1 MRLYKSLLMTGILCM
16 FLSVNLFAQKEE
28 LTKEEWQNEINRL
41 TEKRIALTT
50 ELNTLKNEVASLKKV
65 RDGLK
70 TYDDCYNEVYTMI
83 GATKADV
90 ANFRK
95 QLDQLSEKIDART
108 IEKADR
114 QAELDAMKKNKI
126 SALPEF
132 FDKVHNQLQRKLD
145 AWVEAPKAVNY
156 TVVKGDHLWG
166 IAKKKE
172 HYANPFAW
180 PVIYKANRDQI
191 KNPDL
196 IFPKQIF
203 NIPNLTEEEKSKFD
217 KIRRNYKPA
226 PPTQTQLPAE
236 PKSLGKP
243 VPAPTEKKVK

>member
-1 MRLYKSLLMTGILCM
+1 MKVYKY
-16 FLSVNLFAQKEE
+16 LSVFGLVLLLSAGVFAQENRLQDMTE
-28 LTKEEWQNEINRL
+28 EEWQNEMNRL
-41 TEKRIALTT
+41 TQVKSDLTT
-50 ELNTLKNEVASLKKV
+50 ELNALKSQVAELKATK
-65 RDGLK
+65 DK
-70 TYDDCYNEVYTMI
+70 MQAYDDCINELYAMV

-90 ANFRK
+90 DNFGK
-95 QLDQLSEKIDART
+95 QLDALTAKIDGK
-108 IEKADR
+108 ESPKADR

-126 SALPEF
+126 SALPQY

-145 AWVEAPKAVNY
+145 AWQDVPPEISY

-180 PVIYKANRDQI
+180 PIIYKANRDQI

-196 IFPKQIF
+196 IYPKQIF
-203 NIPNLTEEEKSKFD
+203 KIPNLTEEEKAKYD

-226 PPTQTQLPAE
+226 PATQT
-236 PKSLGKP
+236 G
-243 VPAPTEKKVK
+243 TTN

>member
-1 MRLYKSLLMTGILCM
+1 MKTFRLLLLGAFFFVFAANI
-16 FLSVNLFAQKEE
+16 FAQEE
-28 LTKEEWQNEINRL
+28 MTKEEWQNEINRL

-50 ELNTLKNEVASLKKV
+50 ELNSLKSEIANLKKM
-65 RDGLK
+65 RDAIK
-70 TYDDCYNEVYTMI
+70 TVEQCTNELYTMI
-83 GATKADV
+83 SATKADID
-90 ANFRK
+90 NFRK
-95 QLDQLSEKIDART
+95 QLESLSGKIDAM
-108 IEKADR
+108 EEPKADR

-145 AWVEAPKAVNY
+145 AWQEKPKEISY
-156 TVVKGDHLWG
+156 EVVRGDHLWG

-180 PVIYKANRDQI
+180 PIIYKANRDQI

-196 IFPKQIF
+196 IFPKQMF
-203 NIPNLTEEEKSKFD
+203 QIPNLTEEEKSKYE

-226 PPTQTQLPAE
+226 PATQTQDA
-236 PKSLGKP
+236 
-243 VPAPTEKKVK
+243 VK

>member
-1 MRLYKSLLMTGILCM
+1 M
-16 FLSVNLFAQKEE
+16 
-28 LTKEEWQNEINRL
+28 
-41 TEKRIALTT
+41 
-50 ELNTLKNEVASLKKV
+50 
-65 RDGLK
+65 RDGLQA
-70 TYDDCYNEVYTMI
+70 YDDCMNELYAML

-90 ANFRK
+90 DNFRK
-95 QLDQLSEKIDART
+95 QLAALTSKIDAQQAP
-108 IEKADR
+108 KADR

-145 AWVEAPKAVNY
+145 AWMEAPKEINY

-166 IAKKKE
+166 IAKKSE

-180 PVIYKANRDQI
+180 PIIYKANRDQI

-196 IFPKQIF
+196 IFPKQNF
-203 NIPNLTEEEKSKFD
+203 KIPNLTEEEKAKYD

-226 PPTQTQLPAE
+226 PPTQTPA
-236 PKSLGKP
+236 K
-243 VPAPTEKKVK
+243 